1 MQFYVYKT
9 FNLLLSNKVAV
20 RDLVE
25 ICSTKGIKHVV
36 IAPGSRNAPLTISFN
51 RHPDFTCHS
60 IVDERCAAFF
70 AMGLAQ
76 QLHEPVA
83 ICCTSGTAALNF
95 ASAIA
100 EAFYQKVPMLILTA
114 DRPPE
119 WVDQMDGQTIR
130 QSGIFNNYIKKSFN
144 IPVDT
149 DHTDER
155 WFTQRIVNE
164 AIESTLYPE
173 AGPVHIN
180 IPLREP
186 LYELHDYSNEKLPK
200 VFETTKTLLEL
211 PQTEINKLQNN
222 WNQYTKI
229 LIVTGL
235 LKPNRAL
242 NEALNILGKQKN
254 VAILTETTSNVV
266 GENFNRSIDR
276 LIVAIEDEGSSKY
289 IPELLVTLGGPVVS
303 KKVKAFLRKN
313 KPQEH
318 WHINT
323 SNDYIDTFQGL
334 TKIIPLSPEK
344 ILPHF
349 IENQDIASSFR
360 EDWLNKDHKLQRIF
374 NNFLSEVEF
383 CDLKAFELILD
394 AIPNKSSV
402 QFANSTVVRYSN
414 LFDQPAQ
421 KEIKCYSNRGTSGI
435 DGSISTAVGAAQAK
449 GELTTVISGD
459 LSFFY
464 DSNALWISPFPQN
477 LKIIIINNQ
486 GGSIFRI
493 IDGPSKLEE
502 LEPFF
507 EVKHNLNAE
516 YIAKTFGID
525 YYFCNEE
532 TKLKEHLET
541 VYSENIN
548 RASLLEIFTD
558 NELNPEILKRY
569 FKHLKRK

>member
-1 MQFYVYKT
+1 
-9 FNLLLSNKVAV
+9 
-20 RDLVE
+20 LVE
-25 ICSTKGIKHVV
+25 ICSIKGIKHVV

-76 QLHEPVA
+76 QLNEPVA
-83 ICCTSGTAALNF
+83 ICCTSGTASLNF

-100 EAFYQKVPMLILTA
+100 EAFYQKIPLLILTA

-130 QSGIFNNYIKKSFN
+130 QSGIFKNYIKKSFD

-149 DHTDER
+149 DHPDDR
-155 WFTQRIVNE
+155 WFTQRIASE

-180 IPLREP
+180 IPFREP
-186 LYELHDYSNEKLPK
+186 LYEVHDYANEALPK

-211 PQTEINKLQNN
+211 PQSEIAKLQDT
-222 WNQYTKI
+222 WNQYSKI

-235 LKPNRAL
+235 LQPNKAL
-242 NEALNILGKQKN
+242 NEALNLLGEQNN
-254 VAILTETTSNVV
+254 VAILTETTSNVF
-266 GENFNRSIDR
+266 GDNFNRSIDR
-276 LIVAIEDEGSSKY
+276 IVVAIEDEGASEY
-289 IPELLVTLGGPVVS
+289 TPELLITLGGPVVS

-323 SNDYIDTFQGL
+323 SNDYVDTFQGL
-334 TKIIPLSPEK
+334 TKIIPVSPEK

-349 IENQDIASSFR
+349 ITEHKVDATYREN
-360 EDWLNKDHKLQRIF
+360 WLEKDNKLQGVF
-374 NNFLSEVEF
+374 NNFLSEIEF

-394 AIPNKSSV
+394 SIPNNSSV
-402 QFANSTVVRYSN
+402 QLANSTAVRYSN

-421 KEIKCYSNRGTSGI
+421 KELTCYSNRGTSGI
-435 DGSISTAVGAAQAK
+435 DGTISTAVGAAKAK
-449 GELTTVISGD
+449 NDLTTVISGD

-477 LKIIIINNQ
+477 LKIIVINNK

-493 IDGPSKLEE
+493 IEGPSKLEE

-532 TKLKEHLET
+532 TKLKEHLNS
-541 VYSENIN
+541 VYNDNIS
-548 RASLLEIFTD
+548 RASLLEISTD

-569 FKHLKRK
+569 FKHLKQN

>member
-1 MQFYVYKT
+1 M
-9 FNLLLSNKVAV
+9 LLSNKVAV

-25 ICSTKGIKHVV
+25 ICSIKGIKHVV

-76 QLHEPVA
+76 QLNEPVA
-83 ICCTSGTAALNF
+83 ICCTSGTASLNF

-130 QSGIFNNYIKKSFN
+130 QSGIFKNYIKKSFD

-149 DHTDER
+149 DHSDDR
-155 WFTQRIVNE
+155 WFTQRIVSE

-180 IPLREP
+180 IPFREP
-186 LYELHDYSNEKLPK
+186 LYDVHDYANEPLPK

-211 PQTEINKLQNN
+211 PQSEISKLQHS
-222 WNQYTKI
+222 WNQYSKI

-235 LKPNRAL
+235 LQPNKAL
-242 NEALNILGKQKN
+242 NEALNLLGEQSN
-254 VAILTETTSNVV
+254 VAILTETTSNVF

-276 LIVAIEDEGSSKY
+276 IIVAIEDEGTSEY
-289 IPELLVTLGGPVVS
+289 TPELLITLGGPVVS

-323 SNDYIDTFQGL
+323 SNDYVDTFQGL

-349 IENQDIASSFR
+349 ITEHKDSTYRANWLEKDI
-360 EDWLNKDHKLQRIF
+360 KLQSVF
-374 NNFLSEVEF
+374 NNFLNEIEF

-394 AIPNKSSV
+394 SIPNNSSV
-402 QFANSTVVRYSN
+402 QLANSTAVRYSN

-421 KEIKCYSNRGTSGI
+421 KELTCYSNRGTSGI
-435 DGSISTAVGAAQAK
+435 DGTISTAVGAAQAK

-477 LKIIIINNQ
+477 LKIIVINNK

-532 TKLKEHLET
+532 TKLKEHLNS
-541 VYSENIN
+541 VYNDNIN
-548 RASLLEIFTD
+548 RASLLEISTD

-569 FKHLKRK
+569 FKHLKQN